1 MFGTQSYRRRVDS
14 RTRSGSR
21 QLSPSLEG
29 LESRELMTATPLD
42 GGQWTYGS
50 RITYSFVPDG
60 TSIGGV
66 SSNLNSTLS
75 TSVGSGWQTAFSK
88 AAALWEAVT
97 NINIALVS
105 DNGAALGASGNQQGD
120 SNVGDIRISMI
131 PQSGGVLAFTMLP
144 PPINGGTDAGDIVF
158 NSNVTFGSAGY
169 DLTTVA
175 IHEFGHA
182 LGLDH
187 SSVVND
193 VMYAYYNGTNQTVSS
208 DDGAGLVSLY
218 GNPLS
223 GSSNPTAAT
232 ATPVTLN
239 SNGTAT
245 VSNVALDGAA
255 NVNWYSFTAPSN
267 TNGTMTVTMQTS
279 KLSSASPR
287 FVIYA
292 SNGTTGLA
300 QATAPNV
307 YGTSIST
314 SISVTAGTKYYVKA
328 LPASV
333 IGSYGAYGL
342 LVSFTSSTPTAIT
355 PPNTTVASQA
365 DVGGG
370 SINDSTSANQLI
382 LNQVVT
388 NLQNA
393 VNLIQTTGQV
403 PFSTILNALP
413 NFLQLGY
420 VLSQAGPSAAQ
431 LTTLATNVAT
441 AFISGNV
448 SSELAAAQ
456 AFLANVVQAGSITA
470 FGDYYTVQPAGNVVT
485 EPSLAK
491 STQQETPKELA
502 LFRAEAHVIERRV
515 ERAFAER
522 SHRQNGNHSQSVP
535 QTRSSSAL
543 NTTTTGKSDSNGFAV
558 ILAKADEQGTTSTS
572 ASFSRKA
579 IRRNS

>member
-1 MFGTQSYRRRVDS
+1 M
-14 RTRSGSR
+14 
-21 QLSPSLEG
+21 
-29 LESRELMTATPLD
+29 
-42 GGQWTYGS
+42 
-50 RITYSFVPDG
+50 
-60 TSIGGV
+60 
-66 SSNLNSTLS
+66 
-75 TSVGSGWQTAFSK
+75 
-88 AAALWEAVT
+88 
-97 NINIALVS
+97 
-105 DNGAALGASGNQQGD
+105 
-120 SNVGDIRISMI
+120 
-131 PQSGGVLAFTMLP
+131 
-144 PPINGGTDAGDIVF
+144 
-158 NSNVTFGSAGY
+158 
-169 DLTTVA
+169 
-175 IHEFGHA
+175 
-182 LGLDH
+182 
-187 SSVVND
+187 
-193 VMYAYYNGTNQTVSS
+193 
-208 DDGAGLVSLY
+208 
-218 GNPLS
+218 
-223 GSSNPTAAT
+223 
-232 ATPVTLN
+232 
-239 SNGTAT
+239 
-245 VSNVALDGAA
+245 
-255 NVNWYSFTAPSN
+255 
-267 TNGTMTVTMQTS
+267 
-279 KLSSASPR
+279 
-287 FVIYA
+287 
-292 SNGTTGLA
+292 
-300 QATAPNV
+300 
-307 YGTSIST
+307 
-314 SISVTAGTKYYVKA
+314 
-328 LPASV
+328 
-333 IGSYGAYGL
+333 
-342 LVSFTSSTPTAIT
+342 
-355 PPNTTVASQA
+355 
-365 DVGGG
+365 
-370 SINDSTSANQLI
+370 I